1 MAKKRAEKKTDVEKL
16 NAELLQTSTLI
27 LASFQGLK
35 VSEDSELRRSLE
47 KVGGKYRV
55 VKNTLVERA
64 ARGTAAAD
72 LVKGLTGTNSIA
84 YTQADPVQLAKVL
97 TKYAKD
103 HPAFTFR
110 AGMIEGRV
118 VSLHEFQ
125 QLATLPSREELMAK
139 LLYLIQSP
147 AQRLAGA
154 LQGVSRNL
162 AVVVNQAVDQ
172 KRFVAGPEAG

>member
-1 MAKKRAEKKTDVEKL
+1 MVKKRAEKKTEVEKL
-16 NAELLQTSTLI
+16 NAELLQTSSLI

-35 VSEDSELRRSLE
+35 VSQDNDLRRAIE

-64 ARGTAAAD
+64 AKGTGVAD
-72 LVKGLTGTNSIA
+72 LLKGLTGTNSIA
-84 YTQADPVQLAKVL
+84 YTQADAVQLAKAL
-97 TKYAKD
+97 TKYARDNPSFSFK
-103 HPAFTFR
+103 
-110 AGMIEGRV
+110 AGLIEGRV
-118 VSLHEFQ
+118 VSLQEIQ

-139 LLYLIQSP
+139 LLYLISSP

-162 AVVVNQAVDQ
+162 AVVVKQAVEE
-172 KRFVAGPEAG
+172 KKFAG

>member
-1 MAKKRAEKKTDVEKL
+1 M
-16 NAELLQTSTLI
+16 QTSSLI

-35 VSEDSELRRSLE
+35 VSQDNDLRRAIE

-72 LVKGLTGTNSIA
+72 LLKGLTGTNSIA
-84 YTQADPVQLAKVL
+84 YTQADAMQLAKAL
-97 TKYAKD
+97 TKYARD
-103 HPAFTFR
+103 NPAFSFK
-110 AGMIEGRV
+110 AGLIEGRV
-118 VSLHEFQ
+118 VSLQEIQ

-139 LLYLIQSP
+139 LLYLISSP

-162 AVVVNQAVDQ
+162 AVVVKQAVEE
-172 KRFVAGPEAG
+172 KKFAG

>member
-1 MAKKRAEKKTDVEKL
+1 MVKKRAEKESEAEKL

-35 VSEDSELRRSLE
+35 VTQDKELRRTIE

-55 VKNTLVERA
+55 VKNTIVERA
-64 ARGTAAAD
+64 AKGTAAAE
-72 LVKGLTGTNSIA
+72 LLRGLTGTNSIA
-84 YTQADPVQLAKVL
+84 YTQADPVQLAKAL

-103 HPAFTFR
+103 NPAFSFK

-118 VSLHEFQ
+118 VSLQEIQ

-139 LLYLIQSP
+139 LLYLISSP
-147 AQRLAGA
+147 AQRLAGT

-162 AVVVNQAVDQ
+162 AVVVKQAVEE
-172 KRFVAGPEAG
+172 KRFAD

>member
-1 MAKKRAEKKTDVEKL
+1 MVKKRAEKKTEVEKL
-16 NAELLQTSTLI
+16 NAELLQTSSLI

-35 VSEDSELRRSLE
+35 VSQDNDLRRAIE

-72 LVKGLTGTNSIA
+72 LLKGLTGTNSIA
-84 YTQADPVQLAKVL
+84 YTQADAMQLAKAL
-97 TKYAKD
+97 TKYARD
-103 HPAFTFR
+103 NPAFSFK
-110 AGMIEGRV
+110 AGLIEGRV
-118 VSLHEFQ
+118 VSLQEIQ
-125 QLATLPSREELMAK
+125 QLATLPSREELMAR
-139 LLYLIQSP
+139 LLYLISSP

-162 AVVVNQAVDQ
+162 AVVVKQAVEE
-172 KRFVAGPEAG
+172 KKFAG